1 MTQRCVPAPFLTKT
15 YQLVEDPISDDV
27 ISWNDTGTTFIVWKP
42 ADFAK
47 DLLPKYFKHNNFSSF
62 VRQLN
67 TYGFRK
73 IVPDRWEFANESFKK
88 GEKELLC
95 DIHRRKAVPAS
106 LHVGKC
112 NGNGGGGGMST
123 PAISGEDVGSTSTS
137 SPGSRNHAS
146 DETTAS
152 DLSDENEK
160 LRKDNKMLSAELA
173 QTKKQCEELMAFLS
187 NYLKVGPEQIDRI
200 MSQGTN
206 GPSRNPSVEICRDG
220 DNISNDKNIND
231 DDDDDDDDDEKLSGE
246 EREEEEVGEEEEVK
260 LFGVCLRMNNNKR
273 GRGPEDLGGA
283 GGGSPMKVARDF
295 EVPWMRIS
303 SSPGETS
310 KVCN

>member
-1 MTQRCVPAPFLTKT
+1 MAQRCVPAPFLTKT
-15 YQLVEDPISDDV
+15 YQLVEDPITDDV
-27 ISWNDTGTTFIVWKP
+27 ISWNDTGTTFVVWKP

-73 IVPDRWEFANESFKK
+73 IVPDRWEFANESFRR
-88 GEKELLC
+88 GEKDLLC
-95 DIHRRKAVPAS
+95 DIHRRKAAPTS
-106 LHVGKC
+106 PDVGKS
-112 NGNGGGGGMST
+112 NGNGGSGGGGGGGGLST

-137 SPGSRNHAS
+137 SPGSRNHGS
-146 DETTAS
+146 DETAVS

-160 LRKDNKMLSAELA
+160 LRKDNQLLSAELA
-173 QTKKQCEELMAFLS
+173 QTKKQCEELMTFLS
-187 NYLKVGPEQIDRI
+187 SYLKVGPEQIDRI

-206 GPSRNPSVEICRDG
+206 GPSRDPSVEI
-220 DNISNDKNIND
+220 NISD
-231 DDDDDDDDDEKLSGE
+231 DNNNDDDDEKLE
-246 EREEEEVGEEEEVK
+246 AQEEEVK
-260 LFGVCLRMNNNKR
+260 LFGVCLKMNGGRGGNNKR
-273 GRGPEDLGGA
+273 GRGPEDLGGS
-283 GGGSPMKVARDF
+283 GSPMKEMKVARDF